1 MSSDLFKI
9 GFDQPFKWADFRLD
23 ALLADTMLTSMLTK
37 LYTIGPKSNNMY
49 YEIKCSIFYEL
60 SV

>member
-23 ALLADTMLTSMLTK
+23 ALLADTMLTK